1 MVVGA
6 HMVDSTSSDILPQL
20 SYWWT
25 RINNNMTQARD
36 LLYLTTTLLI
46 TTLVL
51 FTGLGTLLT
60 SCTTLNKPAQQQKI
74 STPSTT
80 SKQSEVAV
88 SQIDLNSDG
97 TISAQEK
104 QLLIDSQPDVN
115 LTFAVI
121 MGLVLLISLACA
133 WAARRESTPPTKDS
147 AVSRVK
153 RMVGNW
159 ASGARS
165 KDAEQD

>member
-1 MVVGA
+1 
-6 HMVDSTSSDILPQL
+6 
-20 SYWWT
+20 
-25 RINNNMTQARD
+25 MTQTRD
-36 LLYLTTTLLI
+36 WFYLTLFM
-46 TTLVL
+46 VML

-80 SKQSEVAV
+80 SEVAV

-165 KDAEQD
+165 KDADQD

>member
-1 MVVGA
+1 
-6 HMVDSTSSDILPQL
+6 
-20 SYWWT
+20 
-25 RINNNMTQARD
+25 MTQTRD
-36 LLYLTTTLLI
+36 WLYLTLFMVL
-46 TTLVL
+46 L
-51 FTGLGTLLT
+51 FTSLVTLLT
-60 SCTTLNKPAQQQKI
+60 GCTTLNQPAQQQKI

-133 WAARRESTPPTKDS
+133 WAARRESTPSTKDS
-147 AVSRVK
+147 TVSRVK
-153 RMVGNW
+153 RAVSNW